1 MLLGEVVSSIFDNAL
16 DSLKVG
22 MTLYMSG
29 NLYSTRKH
37 AILAVFHSIELM
49 LKEYLYQA
57 NPILIYKNIDEKIT
71 DDSLTVG
78 LAEILIRLD
87 NLGLSIPGEQ
97 ARVILSLQS
106 KRNRIDHHRDD
117 CQDEEREI
125 ITEALKFVLYFM
137 MFQLKKQPEE
147 TLESELMRQI
157 LGLTE
162 NNSGPDVLADFRLE
176 SWLNEK
182 WPNWDQETEAIPKEF
197 TGVDA
202 CPQCENEYLIM
213 EQIDEPYCF
222 WCCSEIPA
230 EYCDTCGLTKK
241 IGVFCC

>member
-1 MLLGEVVSSIFDNAL
+1 MSSIFDNAL

-29 NLYSTRKH
+29 NLYSTRRH
-37 AILAVFHSIELM
+37 SILTIFHSIELM

-57 NPILIYKNIDEKIT
+57 SPILIYKNIDKKIT

-78 LAEILIRLD
+78 LSEILIRLD
-87 NLGLSIPGEQ
+87 NLGLSIPDGQ

-106 KRNRIDHHRDD
+106 KRDRIEHHRDD
-117 CQDEEREI
+117 CRDVEREI

-137 MFQLKKQPEE
+137 KYQLKKQPEE
-147 TLESELMRQI
+147 TLGPELLRQI
-157 LGLTE
+157 LELVE
-162 NNSGPDVLADFRLE
+162 NNSGPDVLAGFRLE

-197 TGVDA
+197 SGVEA

-213 EQIDEPYCF
+213 EQIDKPYCF

-230 EYCDTCGLTKK
+230 EYCDSCGLTKM
-241 IGVFCC
+241 IDAPCC

>member
-1 MLLGEVVSSIFDNAL
+1 MNSIFDNAL

-22 MTLYMSG
+22 MKLYISG
-29 NLYSTRKH
+29 NLYCTRKH

-78 LAEILIRLD
+78 LAEILMRLD

-106 KRNRIDHHRDD
+106 KRNRIEHNRDD
-117 CQDEEREI
+117 CQDEELEI

-137 MFQLKKQPEE
+137 RFQLKKPPEE
-147 TLESELMRQI
+147 TLESELLRQM
-157 LGLTE
+157 LELVE
-162 NNSGPDVLADFRLE
+162 NNNGPDLLASFRLE

-182 WPNWDQETEAIPKEF
+182 WPTWDQETEAIPKEF
-197 TGVDA
+197 SGVET
-202 CPQCENEYLIM
+202 CPQCENEYLII
-213 EQIDEPYCF
+213 EQIDKPYCF

-230 EYCDTCGLTKK
+230 EYCDTCGSNKM
-241 IGVFCC
+241 IGVSCC